1 MLKQNS
7 IFKIKGSPLKYFFV
21 FFISACGGGGGGG
34 SSDPDQTITIN
45 PIINSFISSSSS
57 ISVGNSVDLTWT
69 TTNTISCSASGDWD
83 GTKSLSGSENL
94 VLSGVKTYTFT
105 LTCRGED
112 PQNTTS
118 KSIDVEVSSIDG
130 SDIYSEDKPSYCKD
144 PLNDSSSYWIENFES
159 NIFNDELFT
168 YQLGNGFN
176 AIDGSYVGGWG
187 NNELQY
193 YTGPGEGYAKN
204 YDPITNT
211 TENLF
216 IEDGY
221 LKIQPIYDIN
231 DIFQDPFCSDGSCTY
246 EWPHTSARVITSS
259 KKVFEKPSRITICF
273 KVPDGT
279 GHWPAVWMLPQ
290 GFIEGTKTWPNDG
303 EIDLMEARGRV
314 ANEIGSTLHFG
325 NSMNRVMINKAETV
339 PNFVNFH
346 DKFHSVTFEWEENSI
361 KVFLDTQETPFYE
374 ETSSSIEFNSNYYPF
389 NESFYLLLNVA
400 SGGDYDTFGVDTNM
414 YCHNKECSN
423 LTDPD
428 RGRLIIDYIEYKSID

>member
-1 MLKQNS
+1 MKLYILS
-7 IFKIKGSPLKYFFV
+7 FLSLTLL
-21 FFISACGGGGGGG
+21 ISCGGGGGGG

-45 PIINSFISSSSS
+45 PIINSFIASSSS
-57 ISVGNSVDLTWT
+57 ITVGNSVDLTWT

-94 VLSGVKTYTFT
+94 VLSDVKTYTFT

-118 KSIDVEVSSIDG
+118 KSIDVEVSSIDS

-144 PLNDSSSYWIENFES
+144 PLNDSSDYWLENFDS
-159 NIFNDELFT
+159 DVLDTDTFT

-176 AIDGSYVGGWG
+176 ASDGSWVSGWG
-187 NNELQY
+187 NSELQY

-204 YDPITNT
+204 YNASLNS

-221 LKIQPIYDIN
+221 LKIQPIFNDS
-231 DIFQDPFCSDGSCTY
+231 DIFQDPFCADGSCSY
-246 EWPHTSARVITSS
+246 EWPHTSARIITSS
-259 KKVFEKPSRITICF
+259 KKIFEKPSRITICF

-279 GHWPAVWMLPQ
+279 GHWPALWMLPQ
-290 GFIEGTKTWPNDG
+290 GFIEGTKSWPTDG

-325 NSMNRVMINKAETV
+325 NSLNRVMINKSETV
-339 PNFVNFH
+339 PNSVNFQ
-346 DKFHSVTFEWEENSI
+346 DKFHSVTFEWRENSI
-361 KVFLDTQETPFYE
+361 KMYLDTQESPFYDE
-374 ETSSSIEFNSNYYPF
+374 SSDSTEFNNNYYPF
-389 NESFYLLLNVA
+389 NEKFYLLLNVA
-400 SGGDYDTFGVDTNM
+400 SGGDFDTFGVDTSM
-414 YCHNKECSN
+414 FCHDNECSN
-423 LTDPD
+423 LEDPD
-428 RGRLIIDYIEYKSID
+428 RGRLVIDYIEYKSID

>member
-1 MLKQNS
+1 M
-7 IFKIKGSPLKYFFV
+7 KIKFYILISL
-21 FFISACGGGGGGG
+21 FIVSCGGGGMGG
-34 SSDPDQTITIN
+34 SSSDNNGGTGMPSDPMIN
-45 PIINSFISSSSS
+45 TFSSTASSVSINT
-57 ISVGNSVDLTWT
+57 SVTLSWT
-69 TTNTISCSASGDWD
+69 TSNTNSCSASGDWS
-83 GTKSLSGSENL
+83 GTKSLNGSEDITL
-94 VLSGVKTYTFT
+94 DEAKTYSFT
-105 LTCRGED
+105 LTCSGASG
-112 PQNTTS
+112 TS
-118 KSIDVEVSSIDG
+118 NATSTLTVEVSSVDG

-144 PLNDSSSYWIENFES
+144 PLNDSSNYWLENFDTDVLD
-159 NIFNDELFT
+159 NNTFT

-176 AIDGSYVGGWG
+176 AIDGSWVGGWG

-204 YDPITNT
+204 YDSITNT

-221 LKIQPIYDIN
+221 LKIQPIYDTN
-231 DIFQDPFCSDGSCTY
+231 NVFQDPFCSDGSCAY

-259 KKVFEKPSRITICF
+259 KKIFEKPSRITICF

-279 GHWPAVWMLPQ
+279 GHWPAIWMLPQ
-290 GFIEGTKTWPNDG
+290 GFIEGTKTWPTDG

-325 NSMNRVMINKAETV
+325 NTMNRVMINKAETV
-339 PNFVNFH
+339 PNSVNFH

-374 ETSSSIEFNSNYYPF
+374 ETSNSTEFNSNYYPF

-414 YCHNKECSN
+414 YCHDKECSN
-423 LTDPD
+423 LSDPD

>member
-1 MLKQNS
+1 M
-7 IFKIKGSPLKYFFV
+7 KIKFYILISL
-21 FFISACGGGGGGG
+21 FIVSCGGGGGMGG
-34 SSDPDQTITIN
+34 SSSDNNGGTGMPSDPMIN
-45 PIINSFISSSSS
+45 TFSSTASSVSINT
-57 ISVGNSVDLTWT
+57 SVTLSWT
-69 TTNTISCSASGDWD
+69 TSNTNSCSASGDWS
-83 GTKSLSGSENL
+83 GTKSLNGSEDITL
-94 VLSGVKTYTFT
+94 DEAKTYSFT
-105 LTCRGED
+105 LTCSGASG
-112 PQNTTS
+112 TS
-118 KSIDVEVSSIDG
+118 NATSTLTVEVSSVDG

-144 PLNDSSSYWIENFES
+144 PLNDSSNYWLENFDTDVLD
-159 NIFNDELFT
+159 NNTFT

-176 AIDGSYVGGWG
+176 AIDGSWVGGWG

-204 YDPITNT
+204 YDSITNT

-221 LKIQPIYDIN
+221 LKIQPIYDTN
-231 DIFQDPFCSDGSCTY
+231 NVFQDPFCSDGSCAY

-259 KKVFEKPSRITICF
+259 KKIFEKPSRITICF

-279 GHWPAVWMLPQ
+279 GHWPAIWMLPQ
-290 GFIEGTKTWPNDG
+290 GFIEGTKTWPTDG

-339 PNFVNFH
+339 PNSVNFH

-374 ETSSSIEFNSNYYPF
+374 ETSNSTEFNSNYYPF

-414 YCHNKECSN
+414 YCHDKECSN
-423 LTDPD
+423 LLDPD

>member
-1 MLKQNS
+1 M
-7 IFKIKGSPLKYFFV
+7 KIKFYILISL
-21 FFISACGGGGGGG
+21 FIVSCGGGGMGG
-34 SSDPDQTITIN
+34 SSSDNNGGTGMPSDPMIN
-45 PIINSFISSSSS
+45 TFSSTASYVSINT
-57 ISVGNSVDLTWT
+57 SVTLSWT
-69 TTNTISCSASGDWD
+69 TSNTNSCSASGDWS
-83 GTKSLSGSENL
+83 GTKSLNGSEDITL
-94 VLSGVKTYTFT
+94 DEAKTYSFT
-105 LTCRGED
+105 LTCSGASG
-112 PQNTTS
+112 TS
-118 KSIDVEVSSIDG
+118 NATSTLTVEVSSVDG

-144 PLNDSSSYWIENFES
+144 PLNDSSNYWLENFDTDVLD
-159 NIFNDELFT
+159 NNTFT

-176 AIDGSYVGGWG
+176 AIDGSWVGGWG

-204 YDPITNT
+204 YDSITNT

-221 LKIQPIYDIN
+221 LKIQPIYDTN
-231 DIFQDPFCSDGSCTY
+231 NVFQDPFCSDGSCAY

-259 KKVFEKPSRITICF
+259 KKIFEKPSRITICF

-279 GHWPAVWMLPQ
+279 GHWPAIWMLPQ
-290 GFIEGTKTWPNDG
+290 GFIEGTKTWPTDG

-339 PNFVNFH
+339 PNSVNFH

-374 ETSSSIEFNSNYYPF
+374 ETSNSTEFNSNYYPF

-414 YCHNKECSN
+414 YCHDKECSN
-423 LTDPD
+423 LSDPD

>member
-1 MLKQNS
+1 MKLNILS
-7 IFKIKGSPLKYFFV
+7 VLSLTFL
-21 FFISACGGGGGGG
+21 ISCGGGGGGG

-57 ISVGNSVDLTWT
+57 ITVGNSVDLTWT

-94 VLSGVKTYTFT
+94 VLSDVKTYTFT

-118 KSIDVEVSSIDG
+118 KSIDVEVSSIDS

-144 PLNDSSSYWIENFES
+144 PLNDSSDYWLENFDS
-159 NIFNDELFT
+159 DVLDTDTFT

-176 AIDGSYVGGWG
+176 ASDGSWVSGWG
-187 NNELQY
+187 NSELQY

-204 YDPITNT
+204 YNASLNS

-221 LKIQPIYDIN
+221 LKIQPIFNDS
-231 DIFQDPFCSDGSCTY
+231 DIFQDPFCADGSCSY
-246 EWPHTSARVITSS
+246 EWSHTSARIITSS
-259 KKVFEKPSRITICF
+259 KKIFEKPSRITICF

-279 GHWPAVWMLPQ
+279 GHWPALWMLPQ
-290 GFIEGTKTWPNDG
+290 GFIEGTKSWPTDG

-325 NSMNRVMINKAETV
+325 NSLNRVMINKSETV
-339 PNFVNFH
+339 PNSVNFQ
-346 DKFHSVTFEWEENSI
+346 DKFHSVTFEWRENSI
-361 KVFLDTQETPFYE
+361 KMYLDTQESPFYDE
-374 ETSSSIEFNSNYYPF
+374 SSDSTEFNNNYYPF
-389 NESFYLLLNVA
+389 NEKFYLLLNVA
-400 SGGDYDTFGVDTNM
+400 SGGDFDTFGVDTSM
-414 YCHNKECSN
+414 FCHDNECSN
-423 LTDPD
+423 LEDPD
-428 RGRLIIDYIEYKSID
+428 RGRLVIDYIEYKSID

>member
-1 MLKQNS
+1 MKI
-7 IFKIKGSPLKYFFV
+7 IFYILISL
-21 FFISACGGGGGGG
+21 FIVSCGGGGMGG
-34 SSDPDQTITIN
+34 SSSDNNGGTGMPSDPMIN
-45 PIINSFISSSSS
+45 TFSSTASSVSINT
-57 ISVGNSVDLTWT
+57 SVTLSWT
-69 TTNTISCSASGDWD
+69 TSNTNSCSASGDWS
-83 GTKSLSGSENL
+83 GTKSLNGSEDITL
-94 VLSGVKTYTFT
+94 DEAKTYSFT
-105 LTCRGED
+105 LTCSGASG
-112 PQNTTS
+112 TS
-118 KSIDVEVSSIDG
+118 NATSTLTVEVSSVDG

-144 PLNDSSSYWIENFES
+144 PLNDSSNYWLENFDTDVLD
-159 NIFNDELFT
+159 NNTFT

-176 AIDGSYVGGWG
+176 AIDGSWVGGWG

-204 YDPITNT
+204 YDSITNT

-221 LKIQPIYDIN
+221 LKIQPIYDTN
-231 DIFQDPFCSDGSCTY
+231 DVFQDPFCSDGSCAY

-259 KKVFEKPSRITICF
+259 KKIFEKPSRITICF

-279 GHWPAVWMLPQ
+279 GHWPAIWMLPQ
-290 GFIEGTKTWPNDG
+290 GFIEGTKTWPTDG

-325 NSMNRVMINKAETV
+325 NTMNRVMINKAETV
-339 PNFVNFH
+339 PNSVNFH

-374 ETSSSIEFNSNYYPF
+374 ETSNSTEFNSNYYPF

-414 YCHNKECSN
+414 YCHDKECSN
-423 LTDPD
+423 LSDPD

>member
-1 MLKQNS
+1 M
-7 IFKIKGSPLKYFFV
+7 KIKFYILISL
-21 FFISACGGGGGGG
+21 FIVSCGGGGGMGDS
-34 SSDPDQTITIN
+34 SSDNNGGTGMPSDPMIN
-45 PIINSFISSSSS
+45 TFASTASSVSINT
-57 ISVGNSVDLTWT
+57 SVTLSWT
-69 TTNTISCSASGDWD
+69 TSNTNSCSASGDWS
-83 GTKSLSGSENL
+83 GTKSLNGSEDITL
-94 VLSGVKTYTFT
+94 DEAKTYSFT
-105 LTCRGED
+105 LTCSGASG
-112 PQNTTS
+112 TS
-118 KSIDVEVSSIDG
+118 NATSTITVEVSSVDG
-130 SDIYSEDKPSYCKD
+130 SDIYSEDKASYCKD
-144 PLNDSSSYWIENFES
+144 PINNSSSYWIENFDS
-159 NIFNDELFT
+159 NIFDEDIFT

-176 AIDGSYVGGWG
+176 ASDGSWVGGWG

-204 YDPITNT
+204 YDSITNT

-221 LKIQPIYDIN
+221 LKIQPIYN
-231 DIFQDPFCSDGSCTY
+231 TSNVFQDPYCADGSCSY

-259 KKVFEKPSRITICF
+259 KKIFEKPSRITICF

-290 GFIEGTKTWPNDG
+290 GFIEGTKTWPTDG

-339 PNFVNFH
+339 PNSVNFH

-374 ETSSSIEFNSNYYPF
+374 ETSNSTEFNSNYYPF

-414 YCHNKECSN
+414 YCHDQECSN
-423 LTDPD
+423 LSDPD

>member
-1 MLKQNS
+1 M
-7 IFKIKGSPLKYFFV
+7 KIKFYILISL
-21 FFISACGGGGGGG
+21 FIVSCGGGGMGG
-34 SSDPDQTITIN
+34 SSSDNNGGTGMPSDPMIN
-45 PIINSFISSSSS
+45 TFSSTASSVSINT
-57 ISVGNSVDLTWT
+57 SVTLSWT
-69 TTNTISCSASGDWD
+69 TSNTNSCSASGDWS
-83 GTKSLSGSENL
+83 GTKSLNGSEDITL
-94 VLSGVKTYTFT
+94 DEAKTYSFT
-105 LTCRGED
+105 LTCSGASG
-112 PQNTTS
+112 TS
-118 KSIDVEVSSIDG
+118 NATSTLTVEVSSVDG

-144 PLNDSSSYWIENFES
+144 PLNDSSNYWLENFDS
-159 NIFNDELFT
+159 DVLDNNTFT

-176 AIDGSYVGGWG
+176 AIDGSFVGGWG

-204 YDPITNT
+204 YDSITNT

-221 LKIQPIYDIN
+221 LKIQPIYDTN
-231 DIFQDPFCSDGSCTY
+231 DVFQDPFCSDGSCAY

-259 KKVFEKPSRITICF
+259 KKIFEKPSRITICF

-279 GHWPAVWMLPQ
+279 GHWPAIWMLPQ
-290 GFIEGTKTWPNDG
+290 GFIEGTKTWPTDG

-339 PNFVNFH
+339 PNSVNFH

-374 ETSSSIEFNSNYYPF
+374 ETSNSTEFNSNYYPF

-414 YCHNKECSN
+414 YCHDKECSN
-423 LTDPD
+423 LSDPD

>member
-1 MLKQNS
+1 M
-7 IFKIKGSPLKYFFV
+7 KIKFYILISL
-21 FFISACGGGGGGG
+21 FIVSCGGGGGMGG
-34 SSDPDQTITIN
+34 SSSDNNGGTGMPSDPMIN
-45 PIINSFISSSSS
+45 TFSSTASSVSINT
-57 ISVGNSVDLTWT
+57 SVTLSWT
-69 TTNTISCSASGDWD
+69 TSNTNSCSASGDWS
-83 GTKSLSGSENL
+83 GTKSLNGSEDITL
-94 VLSGVKTYTFT
+94 DEAKTYSFT
-105 LTCRGED
+105 LTCSGASG
-112 PQNTTS
+112 TS
-118 KSIDVEVSSIDG
+118 NATSTLTVEVSSVDG
-130 SDIYSEDKPSYCKD
+130 SDIYSEDKTSYCKD
-144 PLNDSSSYWIENFES
+144 PLNDSSNYWLENFDTDVLD
-159 NIFNDELFT
+159 NNTFT

-176 AIDGSYVGGWG
+176 AIDGTFVGGWG

-204 YDPITNT
+204 YDSITNT

-221 LKIQPIYDIN
+221 LKIQPIYDTN
-231 DIFQDPFCSDGSCTY
+231 DVFQDPFCSDGSCAY

-259 KKVFEKPSRITICF
+259 KKIFEKPSRITICF

-279 GHWPAVWMLPQ
+279 GHWPAIWMLPQ
-290 GFIEGTKTWPNDG
+290 GFIEGTKTWPTDG

-339 PNFVNFH
+339 PNSVNFH

-374 ETSSSIEFNSNYYPF
+374 ETSNSTEFNSNYYPF

-414 YCHNKECSN
+414 YCHDKECSN
-423 LTDPD
+423 LSDPD

>member
-1 MLKQNS
+1 MKLNILS
-7 IFKIKGSPLKYFFV
+7 FLSLTLL
-21 FFISACGGGGGGG
+21 ISCGGGGCGG

-45 PIINSFISSSSS
+45 PIINSFIASSSS
-57 ISVGNSVDLTWT
+57 ITVGNSVDLTWS

-94 VLSGVKTYTFT
+94 VLSDVKTYTFT

-118 KSIDVEVSSIDG
+118 KSIDVEVSSIDS

-144 PLNDSSSYWIENFES
+144 PLNDSSDYWLENFDS
-159 NIFNDELFT
+159 DVLDTDTFT

-176 AIDGSYVGGWG
+176 ASDGSWVSGWG
-187 NNELQY
+187 NSELQY

-204 YDPITNT
+204 YNASLNS

-221 LKIQPIYDIN
+221 LKIQPIFN
-231 DIFQDPFCSDGSCTY
+231 NSDIFQDPFCADGSCSY
-246 EWPHTSARVITSS
+246 EWPHTSARIITSS
-259 KKVFEKPSRITICF
+259 KKIFEKPSRITICF

-279 GHWPAVWMLPQ
+279 GHWPALWMLPQ
-290 GFIEGTKTWPNDG
+290 GFIEGTKSWPTDG

-325 NSMNRVMINKAETV
+325 NSLNRVMINKSETV
-339 PNFVNFH
+339 PNSVNFQ
-346 DKFHSVTFEWEENSI
+346 DKFHSVTFEWRENSI
-361 KVFLDTQETPFYE
+361 KMYLDTQESPFYDE
-374 ETSSSIEFNSNYYPF
+374 SSDSTEFNNNYYPF
-389 NESFYLLLNVA
+389 NEKFYLLLNVA
-400 SGGDYDTFGVDTNM
+400 SGGDFDTFGVDTSM
-414 YCHNKECSN
+414 FCHDNECSN
-423 LTDPD
+423 LEDPD
-428 RGRLIIDYIEYKSID
+428 RGRLVIDYIEYKSID

>member
-1 MLKQNS
+1 M
-7 IFKIKGSPLKYFFV
+7 KIKFYILISL
-21 FFISACGGGGGGG
+21 FIVSCGGGGMGG
-34 SSDPDQTITIN
+34 SSSDNNGGTGMPSDPMIN
-45 PIINSFISSSSS
+45 TFSSTASSVSINT
-57 ISVGNSVDLTWT
+57 SVTLSWT
-69 TTNTISCSASGDWD
+69 TSNTNSCSASGDWS
-83 GTKSLSGSENL
+83 GTKSLNGSEDITL
-94 VLSGVKTYTFT
+94 DEAKTYSFT
-105 LTCRGED
+105 LTCSGASG
-112 PQNTTS
+112 TS
-118 KSIDVEVSSIDG
+118 NATSTLTVEVSSVDG

-144 PLNDSSSYWIENFES
+144 PLNDSSNYWLENFDTDVLD
-159 NIFNDELFT
+159 NNTFT

-176 AIDGSYVGGWG
+176 AIDGSWVGGWG

-204 YDPITNT
+204 YDSITNT

-221 LKIQPIYDIN
+221 LKIQPIYDTN
-231 DIFQDPFCSDGSCTY
+231 DVFQDPFCSDGSCAY

-259 KKVFEKPSRITICF
+259 KKIFEKPSRITICF

-279 GHWPAVWMLPQ
+279 GHWPAIWMLPQ
-290 GFIEGTKTWPNDG
+290 GFIEGTKTWPTDG

-325 NSMNRVMINKAETV
+325 NTMNRVMINKAETV
-339 PNFVNFH
+339 PNSVNFH

-374 ETSSSIEFNSNYYPF
+374 ETSNSTEFNSNYYPF

-414 YCHNKECSN
+414 YCHDKECSN
-423 LTDPD
+423 LSDPD

>member
-1 MLKQNS
+1 MKLNILS
-7 IFKIKGSPLKYFFV
+7 FLSLTLL
-21 FFISACGGGGGGG
+21 ISCGGGGGGG

-57 ISVGNSVDLTWT
+57 ITVGNSVDLTWS

-94 VLSGVKTYTFT
+94 VLSDVKTYTFT

-118 KSIDVEVSSIDG
+118 KSIDVEVSSIAG
-130 SDIYSEDKPSYCKD
+130 SDIYSEDKTSYCKD
-144 PLNDSSSYWIENFES
+144 PLNDSSDYWLENFDS
-159 NIFNDELFT
+159 DVLDTDTFT

-176 AIDGSYVGGWG
+176 ASDGSWVSGWG
-187 NNELQY
+187 NSELQY

-204 YDPITNT
+204 YNASLNS

-221 LKIQPIYDIN
+221 LKIQPIFNDS
-231 DIFQDPFCSDGSCTY
+231 DIFQDPFCADGSCSY
-246 EWPHTSARVITSS
+246 EWPHTSARIITSS
-259 KKVFEKPSRITICF
+259 KKIFEKPSRITICF

-279 GHWPAVWMLPQ
+279 GHWPALWMLPQ
-290 GFIEGTKTWPNDG
+290 GFIEGTKSWPTDG

-325 NSMNRVMINKAETV
+325 NSLNRVMINKSETV
-339 PNFVNFH
+339 PNSVNFQ
-346 DKFHSVTFEWEENSI
+346 DKFHSVTFEWRENSI
-361 KVFLDTQETPFYE
+361 KMYLDTQESPFYDE
-374 ETSSSIEFNSNYYPF
+374 SSDSTEFNNNYYPF
-389 NESFYLLLNVA
+389 NEKFYLLLNVA
-400 SGGDYDTFGVDTNM
+400 SGGDFDTFGVDTSM
-414 YCHNKECSN
+414 FCHDNECSN
-423 LTDPD
+423 LEDPD
-428 RGRLIIDYIEYKSID
+428 RGRLVIDYIEYKSID

>member
-1 MLKQNS
+1 MKLNILS
-7 IFKIKGSPLKYFFV
+7 FLSLTLL
-21 FFISACGGGGGGG
+21 ISCGGGGGGG

-57 ISVGNSVDLTWT
+57 ITVGNSVDLTWS

-94 VLSGVKTYTFT
+94 VLSDVKTYTFT

-118 KSIDVEVSSIDG
+118 KSIDVEVSSIDS

-144 PLNDSSSYWIENFES
+144 PLNDSSDYWLENFDS
-159 NIFNDELFT
+159 DVLDTDTFT

-176 AIDGSYVGGWG
+176 ASDGSWVSGWG
-187 NNELQY
+187 NSELQY

-204 YDPITNT
+204 YNASLNS

-221 LKIQPIYDIN
+221 LKIQPIFNDS
-231 DIFQDPFCSDGSCTY
+231 DIFQDPFCADGSCSY
-246 EWPHTSARVITSS
+246 EWPHTSARIITSS
-259 KKVFEKPSRITICF
+259 KKIFEKPSRITICF

-279 GHWPAVWMLPQ
+279 GHWPALWMLPQ
-290 GFIEGTKTWPNDG
+290 GFIEGTKSWPTDG

-325 NSMNRVMINKAETV
+325 NSLNRVMINKSETV
-339 PNFVNFH
+339 PNSVNFQ
-346 DKFHSVTFEWEENSI
+346 DKFHSVTFEWRENSI
-361 KVFLDTQETPFYE
+361 KMYLDTQESPFYDE
-374 ETSSSIEFNSNYYPF
+374 SSDSTEFNNNYYPF
-389 NESFYLLLNVA
+389 NEKFYLLLNVA
-400 SGGDYDTFGVDTNM
+400 SGGDFDTFGVDTSM
-414 YCHNKECSN
+414 FCHDNECSN
-423 LTDPD
+423 LEDPD
-428 RGRLIIDYIEYKSID
+428 RGRLVIDYIEYKSID

>member
-1 MLKQNS
+1 MKLNILS
-7 IFKIKGSPLKYFFV
+7 FLSLTLL
-21 FFISACGGGGGGG
+21 ISCGGGGGGG

-57 ISVGNSVDLTWT
+57 ITVGNSVDLTWS

-94 VLSGVKTYTFT
+94 VLSDVKTYTFT

-118 KSIDVEVSSIDG
+118 KSIDVEVTSIDS

-144 PLNDSSSYWIENFES
+144 PLNDSSDYWLENFDS
-159 NIFNDELFT
+159 DVLDTDTFT

-176 AIDGSYVGGWG
+176 ASDGSWVSGWG
-187 NNELQY
+187 NSELQY

-204 YDPITNT
+204 YNASLNS

-221 LKIQPIYDIN
+221 LKIQPIFNDS
-231 DIFQDPFCSDGSCTY
+231 DIFQDPFCADGSCSY
-246 EWPHTSARVITSS
+246 EWSHTSARIITSS
-259 KKVFEKPSRITICF
+259 KKIFEKPSRITICF

-279 GHWPAVWMLPQ
+279 GHWPALWMLPQ
-290 GFIEGTKTWPNDG
+290 GFIEGTKSWPTDG

-325 NSMNRVMINKAETV
+325 NSLNRVMINKSETV
-339 PNFVNFH
+339 PNSVNFQ
-346 DKFHSVTFEWEENSI
+346 DKFHSVTFEWRENSI
-361 KVFLDTQETPFYE
+361 KMYLDTQESPFYDE
-374 ETSSSIEFNSNYYPF
+374 SSDSTEFNNNYYPF
-389 NESFYLLLNVA
+389 NEKFYLLLNVA
-400 SGGDYDTFGVDTNM
+400 SGGDFDTFGVDTSM
-414 YCHNKECSN
+414 FCHDNECSN
-423 LTDPD
+423 LEDPD
-428 RGRLIIDYIEYKSID
+428 RGRLVIDYIEYKSID

>member
-1 MLKQNS
+1 MKLNILS
-7 IFKIKGSPLKYFFV
+7 FLSLTLL
-21 FFISACGGGGGGG
+21 ISCGGGGGGG

-45 PIINSFISSSSS
+45 PIINSFIASSSS
-57 ISVGNSVDLTWT
+57 ITVGNSVDLTWT

-94 VLSGVKTYTFT
+94 VLSDVKTYTFT

-118 KSIDVEVSSIDG
+118 KSIDVEVSSIDS

-144 PLNDSSSYWIENFES
+144 PLNDSSDYWLENFDS
-159 NIFNDELFT
+159 DVLDTDTFT

-176 AIDGSYVGGWG
+176 ASDGSWVSGWG
-187 NNELQY
+187 NSELQY

-204 YDPITNT
+204 YNASLNS

-221 LKIQPIYDIN
+221 LKIQPIFNDS
-231 DIFQDPFCSDGSCTY
+231 DIFQDPFCADGSCSY
-246 EWPHTSARVITSS
+246 EWSHTSARIITSS
-259 KKVFEKPSRITICF
+259 KKIFEKPSRITICF

-279 GHWPAVWMLPQ
+279 GHWPALWMLPQ
-290 GFIEGTKTWPNDG
+290 GFIEGTKSWPTDG

-325 NSMNRVMINKAETV
+325 NSLNRVMINKSETV
-339 PNFVNFH
+339 PNSVNFQ
-346 DKFHSVTFEWEENSI
+346 DKFHSVTFEWRENSI
-361 KVFLDTQETPFYE
+361 KMYLDTQESPFYDE
-374 ETSSSIEFNSNYYPF
+374 SSDSTEFNNNYYPF
-389 NESFYLLLNVA
+389 NEKFYLLLNVA
-400 SGGDYDTFGVDTNM
+400 SGGDFDTFGVDTSM
-414 YCHNKECSN
+414 FCHDNECSN
-423 LTDPD
+423 LEDPD
-428 RGRLIIDYIEYKSID
+428 RGRLVIDYIEYKSID

>member
-1 MLKQNS
+1 MKLNILS
-7 IFKIKGSPLKYFFV
+7 FMSLTLL
-21 FFISACGGGGGGG
+21 ISCGGGGGGG

-57 ISVGNSVDLTWT
+57 ITVGNSVDLTWT

-94 VLSGVKTYTFT
+94 VLSDVKTYTFT

-118 KSIDVEVSSIDG
+118 KSIDVEVTSIDS

-144 PLNDSSSYWIENFES
+144 PLNDSSDYWLENFDS
-159 NIFNDELFT
+159 DVLDTDTFT

-176 AIDGSYVGGWG
+176 ASDGSWVSGWG
-187 NNELQY
+187 NSELQY

-204 YDPITNT
+204 YNASLNS

-221 LKIQPIYDIN
+221 LKIQPIFN
-231 DIFQDPFCSDGSCTY
+231 NSDIFQDPFCADGSCSY
-246 EWPHTSARVITSS
+246 EWPHTSARIITSS
-259 KKVFEKPSRITICF
+259 KKIFEKPSRITICF

-279 GHWPAVWMLPQ
+279 GHWPALWMLPQ
-290 GFIEGTKTWPNDG
+290 GFIEGTKSWPTDG

-325 NSMNRVMINKAETV
+325 NSLNRVMINKSETV
-339 PNFVNFH
+339 PNSVNFQ
-346 DKFHSVTFEWEENSI
+346 DKFHSVTFEWRENSI
-361 KVFLDTQETPFYE
+361 KMYLDTQESPFYDE
-374 ETSSSIEFNSNYYPF
+374 SSDSTEFNNNYYPF
-389 NESFYLLLNVA
+389 NEKFYLLLNVA
-400 SGGDYDTFGVDTNM
+400 SGGDFDTFGVDTSM
-414 YCHNKECSN
+414 FCHDNECSN
-423 LTDPD
+423 LEDPD
-428 RGRLIIDYIEYKSID
+428 RGRLVIDYIEYKSID